1 MRSAAHEISRACL
14 FQSGLHANHEFL
26 ITRGFTYLDVE
37 DHVRTHVVSPIFFGL
52 WRRCR
57 LPQDH
62 LPILISSIWSFF
74 ETSRKRD
81 GGPESTGPPSRRY
94 LLSFERSARRIEI
107 RVVIADP
114 RGVVAAVE
122 IRAIDRRARGSESG
136 FLHLVVA
143 AAIVPERVGG
153 LVRSSFFL
161 REERAG
167 EGCRHECDS
176 AESSDHD

>member
-1 MRSAAHEISRACL
+1 MQAAAGSSDDRYQHLLA
-14 FQSGLHANHEFL
+14 
-26 ITRGFTYLDVE
+26 
-37 DHVRTHVVSPIFFGL
+37 FFG
-52 WRRCR
+52 
-57 LPQDH
+57 
-62 LPILISSIWSFF
+62 
-74 ETSRKRD
+74 TSRKRD

-122 IRAIDRRARGSESG
+122 IRAIDRRARSSESG
-136 FLHLVVA
+136 FLHLIIA
-143 AAIVPERVGG
+143 AAIMPERVGW
-153 LVRSSFFL
+153 LLRSSFFL
-161 REERAG
+161 GEERAG